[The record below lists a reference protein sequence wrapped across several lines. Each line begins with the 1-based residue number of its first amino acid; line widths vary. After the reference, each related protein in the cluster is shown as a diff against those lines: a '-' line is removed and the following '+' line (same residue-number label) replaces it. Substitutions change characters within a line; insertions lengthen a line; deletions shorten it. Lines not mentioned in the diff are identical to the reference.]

1 MPDQLPMSNKDIRK
15 LLENQRSYNFLCYNR
30 PIFEIYSGMV
40 NGINDPINYAVDKE
54 NNDVSVKNIERMTNF
69 LNENLGNQEVNQA

>member
-1 MPDQLPMSNKDIRK
+1 MPDQLPVLEKDIRK

-40 NGINDPINYAVDKE
+40 NSINDPINYAVDKE
-54 NNDVSVKNIERMTNF
+54 SNDISAKNIDNMTKF
-69 LNENLGNQEVNQA
+69 LNENLGNQEVNKA